1 MSSTK
6 YQKPFLKWVGGKSQ
20 IMDTLLEKFPKE
32 MNNYHEP
39 FLGGGSVLLAVLTLR
54 KENKLVIKN
63 KIYAYDVN
71 DRLITIFNHVKN
83 NKNELFETLQLHR
96 NVYDNLK
103 GEDVN
108 RKPTNEHEALTS
120 KESYYYWLRNKYNSV
135 DVKSIESSALFLFLN
150 KTCFRGMYREG
161 PKGFN
166 VPYGH
171 YKKTPILV
179 SKEDLDNISVLIQDV
194 TFAQSDFSSS
204 INQIKKGDFVYLDP
218 PYVPEK
224 ESSFVNYVKEGFDT
238 EMHTNLF
245 NNVKTFKNNSIQ
257 FVMSNAKVNFVMDS
271 FKDYS
276 YEEIIARR
284 SINSKNPGSTASEV
298 LIYN

>member
-179 SKEDLDNISVLIQDV
+179 SKEDLDNISDLIQDV